1 MTAVRLLIE
10 DAADESVARIARWDA
25 MRDRWERDLAM
36 LTEDDRQTNTEL
48 GDAMN
53 AIQDAAAKL
62 FMAAVS
68 EQAAM
73 PDVEQAYRTGQR
85 PGSY

>member
-1 MTAVRLLIE
+1 MTAARLIVE
-10 DAADESVARIARWDA
+10 DAADESAARIARWEA
-25 MRDRWERDLAM
+25 MHLRWERDLAM
-36 LTEDDRQTNTEL
+36 LTEDDRQTPTEL

-53 AIQDAAAKL
+53 ALQDAAAKL

-85 PGSY
+85 PCSY